1 MKLDGKCTIVTGASR
16 GIGRAV
22 TLDLLNRGAAV
33 SGWART
39 SPEIENPNFHF
50 VKVDVGDIGQ
60 VNKAYDQ
67 TTSRWEGRGADILI
81 NNAGLGFEANFEK
94 LPVEDWQKMFRTN
107 VDGVFYCTRKVIARM
122 KEEGEGHIVNI
133 SSVAGNVG
141 IPKMAA
147 YCGTKYA
154 VKGMSHALYKELRN
168 YGIKVSCIYPGGTH
182 CFRLAPRSSRLPE
195 NAAPLPARL
204 SSWPSSFLV
213 KEGRIRRVARTARGR
228 SPGLPARQHRGPPAR
243 DAMGEGPM

>member
-67 TTSRWEGRGADILI
+67 TTLRWEGRGADVLI
-81 NNAGLGFEANFEK
+81 NNAGLGFEASFEK

-168 YGIKVSCIYPGGTH
+168 YGIKVSCIYPGAVNTN
-182 CFRLAPRSSRLPE
+182 FFDTTDSVTANETMLRPE
-195 NAAPLPARL
+195 DVSQTIMHVLESPPNYHHVDIEIRPLRPDIK
-204 SSWPSSFLV
+204 S
-213 KEGRIRRVARTARGR
+213 
-228 SPGLPARQHRGPPAR
+228 
-243 DAMGEGPM
+243 